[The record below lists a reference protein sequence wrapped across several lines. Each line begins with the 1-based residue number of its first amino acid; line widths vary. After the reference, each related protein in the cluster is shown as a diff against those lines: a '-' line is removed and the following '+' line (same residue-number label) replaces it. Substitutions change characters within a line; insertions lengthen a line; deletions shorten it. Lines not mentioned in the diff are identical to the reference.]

1 MRGLSPH
8 TAQAGPIGRLGIA
21 VLGLAE
27 AGEVPALAGSVDQA
41 GLVSARWAVSPVVRQ
56 VVARDRAPG
65 DV

>member
-1 MRGLSPH
+1 
-8 TAQAGPIGRLGIA
+8 

-56 VVARDRAPG
+56 VVAHDRAPG